1 MADVSALS
9 SHSRFQLKPSR
20 LALVFQWVCLF
31 IISCCLFNIFNIVL
45 WLVTVLVMVV
55 IYFVFLKQA
64 KIQKIEQL
72 DHEEWSI
79 QYLNSTDIQ
88 RGKIIRMIDHKIYIV
103 IYLHDKKIK
112 PLVVWQDQVSD
123 IQWKM
128 LKIRIKLA

>member
-20 LALVFQWVCLF
+20 FALAFQWVCLF
-31 IISCCLFNIFNIVL
+31 IVSYCLFNIFNIVL

-72 DHEEWSI
+72 DHDEWSI

-88 RGKIIRMIDHKIYIV
+88 RSKIIRMIDHKIYIV

>member
-1 MADVSALS
+1 MADVSNLS
-9 SHSRFQLKPSR
+9 SHSHFQLKPSH

-31 IISCCLFNIFNIVL
+31 IISFCLFNIFNILL
-45 WLVTVLVMVV
+45 WLISILVMVF
-55 IYFVFLKQA
+55 IYFIFLKQA

-72 DHEEWSI
+72 DHDEWSI

-88 RGKIIRMIDHKIYIV
+88 HSKIMRMIDHKIYIV
-103 IYLHDKKIK
+103 IYLEDKKIK
-112 PLVVWQDQVSD
+112 PLVIWHDQISD